1 MYPIRI
7 PKKSNVFF
15 IISFYKQLQIF
26 ARRKP
31 KKKGRLRI
39 PLVANFLVEFR
50 HSTQVVPQH
59 VGVRASFSIGPSKPG
74 LQSTVSSIIFSFK
87 KTIFKEFHYYY
98 HYSPFFL
105 AHCAISNFLEHPISQ
120 FKQNGVLIKKQQWRI
135 YFESCSRILK

>member
-1 MYPIRI
+1 MYPIWK
-7 PKKSNVFF
+7 PKKAIVFF
-15 IISFYKQLQIF
+15 IISSYTQLQIF

-74 LQSTVSSIIFSFK
+74 LQSTVSNLIFSFERA
-87 KTIFKEFHYYY
+87 IFIEFHYYY
-98 HYSPFFL
+98 LPFFQPTVQSQTSL
-105 AHCAISNFLEHPISQ
+105 NIRSANSNKTVSSLKS
-120 FKQNGVLIKKQQWRI
+120 NND
-135 YFESCSRILK
+135 ESTLSPVHVS